1 MAHFFSQLLLFLKL
15 FWHRFNHNKLNMAAG
30 YLTYSTMLALVP
42 LMIVILA
49 IFSAFPVFDEVSDQI
64 QDLIFSNFAPETGGV
79 LQQYLNEFVN
89 NATKM
94 SGIGVIGLI
103 VVALMLIFSI
113 DHTLNDIWPNTHS
126 RTPLFSFAMYWMILT
141 LGPLFL
147 AVSLII
153 SSYIFS
159 IQWFNSE
166 AVVSLGTKLLSLVP
180 FILTWLAF
188 TLIYTIVPN
197 TKVNLRYAMI
207 GSLVAAIF
215 FTLGKKAFTWYITAF
230 PSYQLI
236 YGALATLPI
245 LLLWIQ
251 LSWTFVLLGAQL
263 TAVLEDFHSVKNGN
277 LNLHQEFQQKQ
288 QKLHGD
294 LKRLVSKIEHNKPS
308 TTTTENSQQASYDSS
323 DSAR

>member
-1 MAHFFSQLLLFLKL
+1 MIRFFSQLLIFLKL
-15 FWHRFNHNKLNMAAG
+15 FWHRFNENKLNMAAG

-42 LMIVILA
+42 LMMVVLA
-49 IFSAFPVFDEVSDQI
+49 IFSAFPVFSEVSGQV
-64 QDLIFSNFAPETGGV
+64 QSLIFDNFAPETGGV
-79 LQQYLNEFVN
+79 VQQYLNEFVAN
-89 NATKM
+89 SKKM
-94 SGIGVIGLI
+94 SGIGIIGLI
-103 VVALMLIFSI
+103 VVALMLISSI
-113 DHTLNDIWPNTHS
+113 DRTLNDIWPNTNS

-147 AVSLII
+147 AVSLIV

-159 IQWFNSE
+159 IQFFSHQT
-166 AVVSLGTKLLSLVP
+166 VMSFGTKLLSLVP

-188 TLIYTIVPN
+188 TLIYTVVPN

-207 GSLVAAIF
+207 GALVAAIF
-215 FTLGKKAFTWYITAF
+215 FTLGKKGFTWYMTAF

-263 TAVLEDFHSVKNGN
+263 TAVLED
-277 LNLHQEFQQKQ
+277 LHLVHTGQLDLHKASQDKQ
-288 QKLHGD
+288 QKLSEELQR
-294 LKRLVSKIEHNKPS
+294 LKQKIATQAAPNDGEKQENDRIDSKS
-308 TTTTENSQQASYDSS
+308 
-323 DSAR
+323 